1 MILRYGRGKVIF
13 DSQQDVLSLTLNFRG
28 NPFIMHQYNTPKRTH
43 DMSKGYFVKG
53 KNILSFSGK
62 IESDLCKYYGYFKI
76 TKCRVVLSN
85 GESVNVQVKTMGI
98 NLPELMDE
106 KPEDIS
112 ESPEQ
117 LRHTYTVIKKY
128 KGKQR

>member
-1 MILRYGRGKVIF
+1 MKLLYGRGVVI
-13 DSQQDVLSLTLNFRG
+13 LSGTNKLVAIMINYRG
-28 NPFIMHQYNTPKRTH
+28 NPFIIIDKNKHINKHKNGVVITGNIEGRLFRYF
-43 DMSKGYFVKG
+43 GYLK
-53 KNILSFSGK
+53 ILTCYGIVASGEEIK
-62 IESDLCKYYGYFKI
+62 IK
-76 TKCRVVLSN
+76 
-85 GESVNVQVKTMGI
+85 VNPMGI

-112 ESPEQ
+112 ESPEK